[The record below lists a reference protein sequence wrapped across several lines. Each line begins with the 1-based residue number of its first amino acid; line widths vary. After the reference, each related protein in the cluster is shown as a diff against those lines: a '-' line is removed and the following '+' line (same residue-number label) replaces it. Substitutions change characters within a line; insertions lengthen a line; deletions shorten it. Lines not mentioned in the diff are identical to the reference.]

1 MPSFIEPVTLW
12 SAFLLCPQCIE
23 CVSSSFPY
31 PIQGSLPGTDNV
43 RRSLITTWPLI
54 CICILRGRVCLNF
67 EKKINKNF
75 MIKSLGP
82 CKESDKMLCFLSVD
96 GQPEFLGILI
106 FP

>member
-1 MPSFIEPVTLW
+1 MPSSFVDYVWNVSVPHSLTL
-12 SAFLLCPQCIE
+12 SKGASQ
-23 CVSSSFPY
+23 V
-31 PIQGSLPGTDNV
+31 QDNV

-54 CICILRGRVCLNF
+54 CFCILCGRVCLNH
-67 EKKINKNF
+67 EKEILKKI

-82 CKESDKMLCFLSVD
+82 CKESNKMLCFLSVD